1 MSEDPQRGTK
11 LQEKNEMLKDSFGTE
26 KEVYL
31 IYLFIYLDVRLKKGK
46 IKAKRK
52 GKKKRIEKK

>member
-26 KEVYL
+26 KEVYW
-31 IYLFIYLDVRLKKGK
+31 IYLFIYLFGGTFKKKGK
-46 IKAKRK
+46 
-52 GKKKRIEKK
+52 